1 LFGISD
7 AEDSPLYEKNCEGQ
21 EQESW
26 QLDRFVPVSGLS
38 IYSMFLLDVLLYDGH
53 ICFLMI
59 LVLKIGNR
67 TGKSFN

>member
-1 LFGISD
+1 
-7 AEDSPLYEKNCEGQ
+7 
-21 EQESW
+21 
-26 QLDRFVPVSGLS
+26 VPVSGLS

-53 ICFLMI
+53 IRFLMI